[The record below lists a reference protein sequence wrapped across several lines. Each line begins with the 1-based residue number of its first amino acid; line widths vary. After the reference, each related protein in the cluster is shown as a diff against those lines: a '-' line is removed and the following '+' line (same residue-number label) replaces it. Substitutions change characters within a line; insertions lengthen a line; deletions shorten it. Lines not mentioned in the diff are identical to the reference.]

1 MAMKEH
7 TRFYSSLGRLLVLNA
22 LIKPLWIFGIDR
34 PVQNLA
40 GTAIYGT
47 YFSLFNLSFV
57 LSFLLDWGLSSFI
70 NREIAAAPMA
80 QQTKTG
86 IYFRIKL
93 LLVLVYALLVF
104 TIARISG
111 IENMKWL
118 WLLIAIQALTSLFL
132 FTRSI
137 ISAHQWFGADAWF
150 SVLDKMLMIL
160 LCGGFLIFPVLGGLG
175 IDRFLWIQVACTA
188 IALLTA
194 LALLLQRGVAIWS
207 VPYKEKVLPLLR
219 SALPYAL
226 IVLLMS
232 AHYRLDGFLL
242 ERMHPQG
249 AVEAGRYAGA
259 YRLLDAANMAGF
271 LFASF
276 LLPFVARHQQALSK
290 ANEAVL
296 FIRHFLLLLSTG
308 ITVLVLLFSSWIQS
322 LLYHDQ
328 SPEAVQIMMYCLPVL
343 TGYSLVQVYGTVLTA
358 TGHIQTFCMIVA
370 GALLMNTLLNLL
382 WIPSMGALGS
392 CYAALIS
399 HSVCGITC
407 MLVARKKTGISLEPR
422 SLILTILIGAILF
435 SFLYFGQSMITN
447 LPLLI
452 SIAVILVI
460 VLAFITGLFDPKK
473 WKSVFITQ

>member
-1 MAMKEH
+1 MKEQA
-7 TRFYSSLGRLLVLNA
+7 RFYSSLGRLLVLNA
-22 LIKPLWIFGIDR
+22 LVKPLWIFGIDR
-34 PVQNLA
+34 QVQNIA
-40 GTAIYGT
+40 GTAVYGS

-70 NREIAAAPMA
+70 NREIAAAPLV
-80 QQTKTG
+80 QQAKTG
-86 IYFRIKL
+86 ILFRIKL

-104 TIARISG
+104 SIACISG

-150 SVLDKMLMIL
+150 SVLDKLLMIL
-160 LCGGFLIFPVLGGLG
+160 LCGGFLLFPAWGGLG
-175 IDRFLWIQVACTA
+175 IDGFLWIQVVCTA
-188 IALLTA
+188 MALIAALSLLK
-194 LALLLQRGVAIWS
+194 QRGVTLWS
-207 VPYKEKVLPLLR
+207 VQYKENIQPLLR

-242 ERMHPQG
+242 ERLHPQG

-259 YRLLDAANMAGF
+259 YRLLDAVNMAGF

-276 LLPFVARHQQALSK
+276 LLPYVARHQQQLSK

-308 ITVLVLLFSSWIQS
+308 ITVLVLLISPWIQS
-322 LLYHDQ
+322 LLYQDQ
-328 SPEAVQIMMYCLPVL
+328 SPEAVQIMKYCLPVL

-358 TGHIQTFCMIVA
+358 TGHIRTFCFIVA
-370 GALLMNTLLNLL
+370 GALLINTALNLL

-392 CYAALIS
+392 CCAALIS
-399 HSVCGITC
+399 HTTCGITC
-407 MLVARKKTGISLEPR
+407 MLVARKKTGITLDTR

-435 SFLYFGQSMITN
+435 SFLYFGNSIIPNT
-447 LPLLI
+447 PVLI
-452 SIAVILVI
+452 SFAVILVI
-460 VLAFITGLFDPKK
+460 ALAFITGLFDSKK

>member
-1 MAMKEH
+1 MKEH
-7 TRFYSSLGRLLVLNA
+7 ARFYSSLGRLLVLNA
-22 LIKPLWIFGIDR
+22 LVKPLWIFGIDR

-40 GTAIYGT
+40 GTAAYGT

-70 NREIAAAPMA
+70 NREIAAAPLA
-80 QQTKTG
+80 QQAKTG
-86 IYFRIKL
+86 ILFRIKL
-93 LLVLVYALLVF
+93 LLVLAYALLVF
-104 TIARISG
+104 SIARISG

-160 LCGGFLIFPVLGGLG
+160 LCGGFLLFPVLGGLG

-188 IALLTA
+188 MALLAA
-194 LALLLQRGVAIWS
+194 LAFLQHRGVAIWS
-207 VPYKEKVLPLLR
+207 LPYKEKIQPLLQ
-219 SALPYAL
+219 SAFPYAL

-242 ERMHPQG
+242 ERIHPQG

-271 LFASF
+271 LFGSF
-276 LLPFVARHQQALSK
+276 LLPYVARHQHLLTK

-308 ITVLVLLFSSWIQS
+308 ITVLVLLFSPWIQS

-358 TGHIQTFCMIVA
+358 TGHIRTFCVIVA
-370 GALLMNTLLNLL
+370 CGLLLNTLLNLS
-382 WIPSMGALGS
+382 WTPSMGALGS

-399 HSVCGITC
+399 HTACGITC
-407 MLVARKKTGISLEPR
+407 MLVARNKTGISLDSR
-422 SLILTILIGAILF
+422 SLMLTIFIGAILF
-435 SFLYFGQSMITN
+435 CFLYFGISMITN
-447 LPLLI
+447 IPALI
-452 SIAVILVI
+452 TIAVVLVI
-460 VLAFITGLFDPKK
+460 VLAFITRLFDLKK

>member
-1 MAMKEH
+1 MKEH
-7 TRFYSSLGRLLVLNA
+7 ARFYSSLGRLLVLNA
-22 LIKPLWIFGIDR
+22 LVKPLWIFGIDR

-70 NREIAAAPMA
+70 NREIAAAPLA
-80 QQTKTG
+80 QQAKTG
-86 IYFRIKL
+86 ILFRIKL

-104 TIARISG
+104 SIARISG
-111 IENMKWL
+111 IEHMKWL
-118 WLLIAIQALTSLFL
+118 WLLISIQALTSLFL
-132 FTRSI
+132 FARAITN
-137 ISAHQWFGADAWF
+137 AHQWFGADAWF
-150 SVLDKMLMIL
+150 SVLDKILMIL
-160 LCGGFLIFPVLGGLG
+160 SCGSFLVFPVLGGLG

-188 IALLTA
+188 VALLA
-194 LALLLQRGVAIWS
+194 VLGLLQRRGVAIWS
-207 VPYKEKVLPLLR
+207 VHYKVDIQPLLR

-242 ERMHPQG
+242 ERLHPQG
-249 AVEAGRYAGA
+249 ALEAGRYAGA

-271 LFASF
+271 LLASF
-276 LLPFVARHQQALSK
+276 LLSYVARHQQLLSR

-308 ITVLVLLFSSWIQS
+308 ITVLVLLFSPWIQN

-328 SPEAVQIMMYCLPVL
+328 SPDAATIIMYCLPVL

-358 TGHIQTFCMIVA
+358 TGHIRTFCMIVA
-370 GALLMNTLLNLL
+370 GALLINTTLNLL

-399 HSVCGITC
+399 HTTCGITC
-407 MLVARKKTGISLEPR
+407 MLVARKKTGIALAPR
-422 SLILTILIGAILF
+422 TGLLTILIGMILF

-447 LPLLI
+447 MPVLI